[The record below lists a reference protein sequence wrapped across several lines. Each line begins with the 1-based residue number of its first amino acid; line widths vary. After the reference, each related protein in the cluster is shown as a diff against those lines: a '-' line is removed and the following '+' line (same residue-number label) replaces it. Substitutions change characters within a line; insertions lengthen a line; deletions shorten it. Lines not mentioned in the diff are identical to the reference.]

1 MKKFVSSVLMMTMI
15 FGVFSPLAVSAQTD
29 TKKVDDTKKT
39 TTVQE
44 TTTKTEA
51 QTDDSTDSTQRD
63 KRIDL
68 YKKQFSEKLTQA
80 QQKKLGTACKSAQGK
95 VTNYHNNLKSAVQK
109 RSGHYETIT
118 GKLEELKTKL
128 EAASIDTAELETVM
142 TEIDAKVAAIT
153 QAATDYDTALSDL
166 VAMDC
171 ATDPTGFKAALSVAR
186 EKRAAVLSEI
196 QALKDYV
203 NSTVKTLLKSL
214 REQISNSSSGVE
226 GQN

>member
-15 FGVFSPLAVSAQTD
+15 FGVFSPLAVSAETD
-29 TKKVDDTKKT
+29 AKKVDDTKKT

-44 TTTKTEA
+44 TTAKTEA
-51 QTDDSTDSTQRD
+51 QTDDSTESTQRD

-68 YKKQFSEKLTQA
+68 YKKQFSEKLTQT
-80 QQKKLGTACKSAQGK
+80 QQKKLGTVCKSAQGK
-95 VTNYHNNLKSAVQK
+95 VTSYHNNLKSAVQK

-128 EAASIDTAELETVM
+128 EAASIDTTELEAVM
-142 TEIDAKVAAIT
+142 TEIDAKVAAIA

-166 VAMDC
+166 AAMDC
-171 ATDPTGFKAALSVAR
+171 ATDPAGFRAALSVAR
-186 EKRAAVLSEI
+186 EKRAALLNEI
-196 QALKDYV
+196 QGLKDYV

-214 REQISNSSSGVE
+214 REQVANSSNGEE